1 MIKQAFD
8 AGWEYTEGGT
18 FFGMLL
24 AQTQPITLPHDA
36 SIGKARSADHP
47 SGPGGAYAWNGV
59 VSYCK
64 RFHAPIEWQG
74 QRVQLEFEG
83 VMMHAEVTVN
93 GQLVALHPYG
103 YTSFLVDLTPYLQ
116 YGAHNEVLVTA
127 NNSAQPNSRWYTGT
141 GLYRHVWLRQGGVLH
156 IPPWGVFVTTPEID
170 PAASTAAVATELTN
184 TSDAPATAVLRST
197 IRTSSGATVAQDETT
212 LDLAAHTTLT
222 ASQQLPVADAQLWSV
237 DTPHLYTLNSE
248 VLLDGAVVDRE
259 TTRFGI
265 RSIAVD
271 PANGFRLNGVP
282 MKLKGGNVH
291 HDHGLLGAASY
302 DRAEERKVELMK
314 SAGFNALRCAHN
326 PPAPALLDACDRL
339 GMLVIDESFDIWR
352 MGKSTNDYH
361 LYFEQWWQRDTEA
374 MVKRDRNH
382 PSVIMWSIGNEI
394 VESTGRSD
402 GDAWSRKQAD
412 YVRALDPIRLV
423 TQALPIL
430 FDEVLP
436 LMAQDGDAMFAA
448 MVNAPTPTPDND
460 RWGML
465 TEAFAA
471 PLDVAG
477 YNYLTHRYDYDSDWF
492 PARVMCGTESWPHQA
507 FAVWEATTRRPAV
520 IGDFVWTAVDYPGE
534 SGIARVAIDPPLA
547 GFSAP
552 YPYHLANCGDFDIC
566 GFKRPQSYY
575 RDIMWGVRT
584 APYIGVLDPQL
595 SGKTI
600 RFSPWGWEPVLDSW
614 TYPGWEGKPT
624 RVDVY
629 SADEEVE
636 LLINGMSAG
645 RKPAGAAQQNKAT
658 FEVTYQPGTLVAV
671 GFTGGAEQGRTEL
684 TTAGPPVALRLT
696 PDQTTIGA
704 AAGNLSYV
712 TAEIVD
718 EHGAIVTHAT
728 DEVSFEIT
736 GPGELLA
743 VGTANPVSRESYV
756 GTQRRAFQ
764 GRLMVVVRSSGQGG
778 AIRLTATANGLAT
791 AETRVSAATPSR

>member
-1 MIKQAFD
+1 MI
-8 AGWEYTEGGT
+8 
-18 FFGMLL
+18 FFVDPCGSL
-24 AQTQPITLPHDA
+24 QP
-36 SIGKARSADHP
+36 
-47 SGPGGAYAWNGV
+47 AWHNGV
-59 VSYCK
+59 LGPANK
-64 RFHAPIEWQG
+64 
-74 QRVQLEFEG
+74 
-83 VMMHAEVTVN
+83 
-93 GQLVALHPYG
+93 
-103 YTSFLVDLTPYLQ
+103 
-116 YGAHNEVLVTA
+116 GARP
-127 NNSAQPNSRWYTGT
+127 SARCYSGC
-141 GLYRHVWLRQGGVLH
+141 GLSRHVWLRQGGVLH

-197 IRTSSGATVAQDETT
+197 IRTSSGAIVAQDETT
-212 LDLAAHTTLT
+212 LDLAAHSTLT

-339 GMLVIDESFDIWR
+339 GMLVIDESFDMWR

-361 LYFEQWWQRDTEA
+361 LYFEEWWQRDIEA

-394 VESTGRSD
+394 VEYTGRSD

-448 MVNAPTPTPDND
+448 MVNAPTPTPYND
-460 RWGML
+460 RCGML

-520 IGDFVWTAVDYPGE
+520 IGDFVWTAVDYLGE
-534 SGIARVAIDPPLA
+534 PRIARVASDAPLA
-547 GFSAP
+547 GCRAP
-552 YPYHLANCGDFDIC
+552 YPF
-566 GFKRPQSYY
+566 
-575 RDIMWGVRT
+575 
-584 APYIGVLDPQL
+584 
-595 SGKTI
+595 
-600 RFSPWGWEPVLDSW
+600 
-614 TYPGWEGKPT
+614 
-624 RVDVY
+624 
-629 SADEEVE
+629 
-636 LLINGMSAG
+636 
-645 RKPAGAAQQNKAT
+645 
-658 FEVTYQPGTLVAV
+658 
-671 GFTGGAEQGRTEL
+671 
-684 TTAGPPVALRLT
+684 PP
-696 PDQTTIGA
+696 
-704 AAGNLSYV
+704 
-712 TAEIVD
+712 
-718 EHGAIVTHAT
+718 
-728 DEVSFEIT
+728 
-736 GPGELLA
+736 
-743 VGTANPVSRESYV
+743 
-756 GTQRRAFQ
+756 
-764 GRLMVVVRSSGQGG
+764 
-778 AIRLTATANGLAT
+778 
-791 AETRVSAATPSR
+791 